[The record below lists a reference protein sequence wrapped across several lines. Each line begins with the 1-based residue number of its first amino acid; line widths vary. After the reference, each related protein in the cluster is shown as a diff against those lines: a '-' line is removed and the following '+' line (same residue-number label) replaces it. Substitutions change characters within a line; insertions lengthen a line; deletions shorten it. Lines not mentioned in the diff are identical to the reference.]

1 MDLVRAVGRN
11 QSDPPE
17 ALLTLGGQTMETLTQ
32 MVGAHSNTLFRFKAR
47 RQEAQIIRQWLKS
60 KDADLL
66 SEAVRANLRALL

>member
-1 MDLVRAVGRN
+1 MDLLRAVGRN

-17 ALLTLGGQTMETLTQ
+17 ALLTLGGQTMEKITQ
-32 MVGAHSNTLFRFKAR
+32 MVGVHSNTLFRFKAR